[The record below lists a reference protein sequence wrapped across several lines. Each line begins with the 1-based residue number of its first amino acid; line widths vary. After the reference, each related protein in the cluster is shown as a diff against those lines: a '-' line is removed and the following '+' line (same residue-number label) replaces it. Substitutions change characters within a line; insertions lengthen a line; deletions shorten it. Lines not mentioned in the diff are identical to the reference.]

1 MNDGTEVQLVEA
13 ARNGN
18 VESFGALYDRYYPAV
33 VGVAYAML
41 GDIHQAED
49 TAQETFAIACR
60 DLKRLRQAEKFA
72 GWLRGICRNVA
83 KGLIRSR
90 SRRVELDVPTV
101 IDESASKDGSAE
113 AVRQAVTELPARA
126 REVVLLHYFS
136 GLSHE
141 EIARLLAT
149 SPQAIHGRL
158 VRARRKLAPRLSP
171 FEPSGRQS

>member
-1 MNDGTEVQLVEA
+1 MRKFDWWKRPATGTSRASV
-13 ARNGN
+13 R
-18 VESFGALYDRYYPAV
+18 STSYYSAV

-49 TAQETFAIACR
+49 AAQETFAIACR
-60 DLKRLRQAEKFA
+60 DLRRLRQAEKFA

-83 KGLIRSR
+83 KGFVRRR
-90 SRRVELDVPTV
+90 SRRLELDAPAV
-101 IDESASKDGSAE
+101 IDEPASSNGSAE
-113 AVRQAVTELPARA
+113 AVRQAVTELPPRG

-141 EIARLLAT
+141 EIARLLGT

-158 VRARRKLAPRLSP
+158 VRARRKLAPHLRQLA
-171 FEPSGRQS
+171 PSGRQS